1 MKPTPSAY
9 LPALD
14 GLRAL
19 AVAAVF
25 AYHLSLPL
33 FRGGFLGVDLFFV
46 ISGFLITTLLVTEA
60 QRTNRVRIT
69 AFWMRRVRRLMPA
82 LVLMVVVV
90 SAAALLIGRDLD
102 AGLRLQVLGAAV
114 YGSNWVQIA
123 SGASYVEHFEPS
135 LLTHLWSLGVEE
147 QFYLIWPFVVVV
159 LISFLV
165 RRRSRVL
172 AVCLLAGASAAWMA
186 VAFVPGAD
194 PTRAYVGTDTHGFG
208 LLLGAALGFGLP
220 LRRRSDSPGRAARLS
235 ARPGLLSAVG
245 ITGYMVVLAGMLLLT
260 DQGTATFRGGIVLVD
275 VAAVG
280 LVAAAARGAGPVGAV
295 FALPVLTWIG
305 RRSYGIYLWHWPVI
319 VIAERLLPRGTGPLE
334 LAMIAVLVTMAAT
347 EVSWRLVEV
356 PIRTVGFRRWIGR
369 LTYLTPGRV
378 RTRPLR
384 RSLGWLGIG
393 AFAGVFALAACGVAI
408 SPQTSGLADQ
418 LAAGEQALSAHQDQ
432 PVHQFTT
439 YPAPAAGPT
448 AGPAAV
454 QMNSPPRTSVPT
466 TRVPTTRV
474 PTTRVPT
481 PTSKAPAKP
490 TPKATVKG
498 TPKACEG
505 RRRLRR
511 AGPRPPRR
519 AGRRRPRSP
528 RRR

>member
-245 ITGYMVVLAGMLLLT
+245 IIGYMVVLAGMLLLT

-295 FALPVLTWIG
+295 FALPAADLDRPPLLRHLPLALAGDRHRGAPAAPRHRPPGTGDDRRPRHHG
-305 RRSYGIYLWHWPVI
+305 RDGG
-319 VIAERLLPRGTGPLE
+319 LLAAGRGTHPHRRLPQVDRAIDLPHSRAGAHPTVAAQPG
-334 LAMIAVLVTMAAT
+334 LAGYRCV
-347 EVSWRLVEV
+347 
-356 PIRTVGFRRWIGR
+356 RRGVR
-369 LTYLTPGRV
+369 AGRV
-378 RTRPLR
+378 RR
-384 RSLGWLGIG
+384 R
-393 AFAGVFALAACGVAI
+393 
-408 SPQTSGLADQ
+408 D
-418 LAAGEQALSAHQDQ
+418 LSADVGAGR
-432 PVHQFTT
+432 PV
-439 YPAPAAGPT
+439 
-448 AGPAAV
+448 
-454 QMNSPPRTSVPT
+454 
-466 TRVPTTRV
+466 
-474 PTTRVPT
+474 
-481 PTSKAPAKP
+481 
-490 TPKATVKG
+490 
-498 TPKACEG
+498 G
-505 RRRLRR
+505 RR
-511 AGPRPPRR
+511 
-519 AGRRRPRSP
+519 
-528 RRR
+528 